1 MLDSLPPVCHTLIL
15 SHMYD
20 ANIPDLICSV
30 RPKRPQITS
39 FLSVD
44 GLHPS
49 GKQGFVG
56 LRLIHQ
62 I

>member
-1 MLDSLPPVCHTLIL
+1 MLDSLPLVCHTLIL

-30 RPKRPQITS
+30 CPKRPQITS

-44 GLHPS
+44 GQYPS